1 MRSLDHATILSP
13 YVSTVSARNAW
24 HNGPLFVHKIRR
36 KILEGG
42 TSRKQNGWGCAA
54 SFLKPLLYFRP
65 KSGIFPTLFETL
77 IKKFDTL
84 FQTWSTGGRRVTS
97 FYGAHTVVGVNITRE
112 IDLSPI
118 TNDEEV
124 ANRSKK
130 HTQLKTRVHKP
141 YPISDQNGF
150 KNHTL

>member
-13 YVSTVSARNAW
+13 SVSTVSARNAW

-42 TSRKQNGWGCAA
+42 TSRKKKWVGVCGK
-54 SFLKPLLYFRP
+54 LP
-65 KSGIFPTLFETL
+65 ETL
-77 IKKFDTL
+77 TVFQTKIWDFPYPIWDLDQKFDSL
-84 FQTWSTGGRRVTS
+84 FQTWSPGGRRVTS
-97 FYGAHTVVGVNITRE
+97 FYGTHTVVGVNIIRE

-130 HTQLKTRVHKP
+130 HTQFKTRVHKP
-141 YPISDQNGF
+141 YPF
-150 KNHTL
+150 RPEWLKNHTL

>member
-54 SFLKPLLYFRP
+54 SFLKPLLTYWLT
-65 KSGIFPTLFETL
+65 IFQTKIWDFPYPIWDLD
-77 IKKFDTL
+77 KKFDTL

-97 FYGAHTVVGVNITRE
+97 FYGAHTVVGVNIIRE

-130 HTQLKTRVHKP
+130 HTQFKTRVHKP
-141 YPISDQNGF
+141 YPILDQNG
-150 KNHTL
+150 